1 MIADQNIFTG
11 IGMSLL
17 RESVKREII
26 RTINQITTII
36 KKAFTI
42 IDRR

>member
-1 MIADQNIFTG
+1 VI
-11 IGMSLL
+11 SLL

-26 RTINQITTII
+26 RTTNQIATSI

-42 IDRR
+42 IDKR